1 MGQSTAE
8 ISRLTTEESVS
19 ILIERLVGGAA
30 GLCKKRVHMEL
41 QGAQNSATIT
51 QDYVLIG
58 H

>member
-8 ISRLTTEESVS
+8 ISRLTEESVS

-58 H
+58 Y